1 MSGKNNRVVKTQPNL
16 TVWDYE
22 HIKNLIFYFNK
33 MIIIMSRYFEYKSL

>member
-22 HIKNLIFYFNK
+22 HDWGHDLCDCC
-33 MIIIMSRYFEYKSL
+33 SSYKRCCYAFVCW